1 MRSFLK
7 IRIFWRKRNFENI
20 LARLSW
26 TQIALINEKMK
37 VENLMTHYLKQK
49 SKVQQYPKKSVAL
62 NRHLMAALSTFFTG
76 HTFAVLFIKILR
88 LLGSGCY

>member
-37 VENLMTHYLKQK
+37 VENYLKQK

-62 NRHLMAALSTFFTG
+62 NRRLMAALSTFFTG